1 MFQLLLYTLYI
12 SHISACFL
20 SVGDNGAYNISASG
34 SSNWLSSGP
43 YAFNLDRKWRSTSD
57 GTLQISNVS
66 ISMEGTDELGEYSD
80 HVWTLTADNITMEA
94 ALRDYS
100 SPDIPAIMFIQRF
113 PQGLQGASTDVQKV
127 ISKFPTFQ
135 LHDPDTPLGY
145 LSFGGLMLGDMNKK
159 AGRWG
164 PKALINDG
172 LESGPLTL
180 FDKTGNAMLI
190 APYNNFMAASLLQDG
205 SNVNWGIMGGVDSL
219 PAGFEYKTLAFC
231 SQNGIGDLFTNWGAK
246 LRTLYNKTDDVLKVQ
261 QSNDVSLTQLGVW
274 TDNGAYYYYKTRDNN
289 TNYQDTLLAIQSY
302 GLQMK
307 IPYRYFQLDSWF
319 YPKDNIGAVTLWDSM
334 ETVFP
339 KSIEDLQNHLR
350 LPLVAHNRYWSVNST
365 YAKQNGGEFDFI
377 FGTNVSLPNDQK
389 FWDFLFSRARNN
401 WGLIVYEQ
409 DWLNVQLLSTQ
420 GLMTSLTTGRD
431 WLMQMGSSA
440 ARNGLKIQYCMSLP
454 RHALQSLEL
463 PVVTQIRVSND
474 YHLSEDQWKIGVT
487 SHLANALGLAPSKD
501 TFWTTTKEIGNKYNK
516 EEKNPTLQVVVSTLS
531 RGPVGP
537 GDGIGLTNR
546 SILMGCCNE
555 DGLILKPFRPARAID
570 DQILEMAF
578 ADGQGARGEV
588 WSTYSIVN
596 DQVYGIILAAG
607 LTADYTI
614 TAQKLGFLSPTL
626 PFPFQPSVLYSVN
639 GVYVNFNSTDTY
651 TIKSADCK
659 TNGENFCLFYTAPIF
674 YFG

>member
-20 SVGDNGAYNISASG
+20 SVADNGAYNISASG

-159 AGRWG
+159 VGRWG

-190 APYNNFMAASLLQDG
+190 APYTNFMAASMLQDG
-205 SNVNWGIMGGVDSL
+205 SHVNWGIMGGVDSL

-307 IPYRYFQLDSWF
+307 IPYR
-319 YPKDNIGAVTLWDSM
+319 
-334 ETVFP
+334 
-339 KSIEDLQNHLR
+339 
-350 LPLVAHNRYWSVNST
+350 
-365 YAKQNGGEFDFI
+365 
-377 FGTNVSLPNDQK
+377 
-389 FWDFLFSRARNN
+389 
-401 WGLIVYEQ
+401 
-409 DWLNVQLLSTQ
+409 
-420 GLMTSLTTGRD
+420 
-431 WLMQMGSSA
+431 
-440 ARNGLKIQYCMSLP
+440 
-454 RHALQSLEL
+454 
-463 PVVTQIRVSND
+463 
-474 YHLSEDQWKIGVT
+474 
-487 SHLANALGLAPSKD
+487 
-501 TFWTTTKEIGNKYNK
+501 
-516 EEKNPTLQVVVSTLS
+516 
-531 RGPVGP
+531 
-537 GDGIGLTNR
+537 
-546 SILMGCCNE
+546 
-555 DGLILKPFRPARAID
+555 
-570 DQILEMAF
+570 
-578 ADGQGARGEV
+578 
-588 WSTYSIVN
+588 
-596 DQVYGIILAAG
+596 
-607 LTADYTI
+607 
-614 TAQKLGFLSPTL
+614 
-626 PFPFQPSVLYSVN
+626 
-639 GVYVNFNSTDTY
+639 
-651 TIKSADCK
+651 
-659 TNGENFCLFYTAPIF
+659 
-674 YFG
+674 